1 MEEIMQM
8 REFAVRFMESLANN
22 PSVGYDQ
29 QHRWGEKG
37 DYDCSSAVIS
47 AWEFAGVPVKQAGA
61 SYTGN
66 MYKVFL
72 ANGFEDVTSQVDL
85 ANGAGLLVGDVLLNH
100 QKHTAMYA
108 GNGNTVEAN
117 INELGLATGGTPGDQ
132 TGREFW
138 LRLYRNYP
146 WDVVLRYTGKS
157 SQAISEEK
165 AETNA
170 PTYFYNSKLLPL
182 LKKGMISPYV
192 QTAKEILAARGY
204 FSGEI
209 NQEFDLKLD
218 AAVRGFQADM
228 QLDPD
233 GEIGILTWEPI
244 LKPKQ

>member
-1 MEEIMQM
+1 MQEIIQI
-8 REFAVRFMESLANN
+8 REFAVKFMESLANN
-22 PSVGYDQ
+22 PSIGYDQ
-29 QHRWGEKG
+29 QYRWGERG

-61 SYTGN
+61 TYTGN

-72 ANGFEDVTSQVDL
+72 ANGFEDVTSQVDVT
-85 ANGAGLLVGDVLLNH
+85 NGAGLVIGDVLLNH

-117 INELGLATGGTPGDQ
+117 INELGAATGGTPGDQ

-157 SQAISEEK
+157 SENINPQTK
-165 AETNA
+165 NLA
-170 PTYFYNSKLLPL
+170 PTYFYSVKLPL
-182 LKKGMISPYV
+182 LKKGMVSPYV
-192 QTAKEILAARGY
+192 QTVKEILAAREY

-209 NQEFDLKLD
+209 NQEFDARLD

-228 QLDPD
+228 GLDPD
-233 GEIGILTWEPI
+233 GEIGSLTYDPL
-244 LKPKQ
+244 LKPSN